1 MFYFFTL
8 LFLAG
13 YSEDIKVG
21 IHDNERIV
29 ITTFKVVRGSYDLI
43 ADGVKI
49 KTLNKNDFIEL
60 KAGDKLNLK
69 TLDSSFS
76 ATQVYLKGLDYVNHF
91 KLSKTKTTFTDYD
104 DNLQVN
110 FSNGRI
116 RLINVIDIDNYVAAV
131 VEAEA
136 GYDLPIEYYK
146 LQAILSR
153 TYALKNKLKHAGE
166 GFAVCDKVH
175 CQVYHKKCTREE
187 IIKATFATS
196 SMVAVDNDLKL
207 INTIFHSN
215 CGGQTCNSED
225 VWSEEISYLRCV
237 NDTFCIRE
245 SNANWQKK
253 VHKRQLNNYFAG
265 KGNGVYKFN
274 QDYSRHSDKKLHT
287 VPLTKIRSD
296 FGLKSTYFTLSEKGD
311 SAIFTGKG
319 YGHGVGLCQQG
330 GINMARLGY
339 GYVDILNHYY
349 KGIHIVNR
357 NALVFFKE

>member
-1 MFYFFTL
+1 MFYILTL

-21 IHDNERIV
+21 IYDNERI
-29 ITTFKVVRGSYDLI
+29 TYLNFKVVRGTYDLI
-43 ADGVKI
+43 GDGVHI
-49 KTLNKNDFIEL
+49 KTLSKNDVIDIRSGE
-60 KAGDKLNLK
+60 KITLK
-69 TLDSSFS
+69 TADSTYFASQF
-76 ATQVYLKGLDYVNHF
+76 YLKGKDYVNHF
-91 KLSKTKTTFTDYD
+91 KIAKIKNNFTDYD

-110 FSNGRI
+110 ARNGRI
-116 RLINVIDIDNYVAAV
+116 QLINVVDIDNYVSAV
-131 VEAEA
+131 VEGES
-136 GYDLPIEYYK
+136 GYELPLEYYK

-153 TYALKNKLKHAGE
+153 TYALKNKLKHSDE

-187 IIKATFATS
+187 IVKATFATS
-196 SMVAVDNDLKL
+196 SMVAVDNELQL

-225 VWSEEISYLRCV
+225 VWSQEISYLRCIK
-237 NDTFCIRE
+237 DTFCLRE
-245 SNANWQKK
+245 TNATWQKK
-253 VHKRQLNNYFAG
+253 VHKRQLNNYFGA
-265 KGNGVYKFN
+265 KENGAFNFN
-274 QDYSRHSDKKLHT
+274 QDNNRPTNKRLHS

-296 FGLKSTYFTLSEKGD
+296 FGLRSTYFTIIEKGD
-311 SAIFTGKG
+311 SAIISGKG

-349 KGIHIVNR
+349 QGIHIINR